1 MLADTKK
8 APASTAGASQPLRTK
23 HLPNA
28 ARRYSFQP
36 IKSADFFATGIA
48 TGPRSISANKGR
60 LEGGQGLEKP
70 N

>member
-36 IKSADFFATGIA
+36 IKSADFFATG
-48 TGPRSISANKGR
+48 PRSISANKGR